1 MRALVSCVVIEVVAY
16 FVVLLTRSRREPAG
30 CSDYCWSDWDFAV
43 GWGYLVVA
51 PLAVGQLLFG
61 GIVIALAAR
70 KDDRGIAAGLVAFTS
85 STALTLLL
93 LFGVYYLQSS

>member
-1 MRALVSCVVIEVVAY
+1 VRALVSCVVIEVVAY

-51 PLAVGQLLFG
+51 PLVAGQLVFG
-61 GIVIALAAR
+61 GFAVARAAR
-70 KDDRGIAAGLVAFTS
+70 IDSRGISTGLLAFFGA
-85 STALTLLL
+85 TALTLLL
-93 LFGVYYLQSS
+93 LFGVYALQST